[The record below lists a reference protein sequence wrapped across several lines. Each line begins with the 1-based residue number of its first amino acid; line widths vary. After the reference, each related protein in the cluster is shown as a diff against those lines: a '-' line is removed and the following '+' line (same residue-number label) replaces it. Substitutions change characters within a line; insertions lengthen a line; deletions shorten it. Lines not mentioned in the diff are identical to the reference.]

1 MFLVERHSVGRADR
15 GPPAGHGAA
24 QRLEEG
30 LVVPGPALTLHVLR
44 AVARQDLLVED
55 EADGA
60 AVAAGVD
67 AVDADVE
74 VLAV

>member
-1 MFLVERHSVGRADR
+1 MSLVERHSVGRADR
-15 GPPAGHGAA
+15 GPLAGHGAA
-24 QRLEEG
+24 QRLEER
-30 LVVPGPALTLHVLR
+30 LVVPGPALALHVLR

>member
-1 MFLVERHSVGRADR
+1 MLWTTPL
-15 GPPAGHGAA
+15 PP
-24 QRLEEG
+24 LEHDVIYG
-30 LVVPGPALTLHVLR
+30 WSLHVLR